1 MRTRIAVTFLLSLLT
16 PFFGFSPARAQDTA
30 ESGRKVVTR
39 VTPQYPPL
47 CRTLR
52 LSGSVKVDA
61 LVAENGTVKS
71 LEVKGGHPVLVE
83 AAKNAVIQWK
93 WVPASHATHESV
105 ELRFNP

>member
-1 MRTRIAVTFLLSLLT
+1 MRIRIAVALFISLLT
-16 PFFGFSPARAQDTA
+16 TLFTPSLGHGQ
-30 ESGRKVVTR
+30 ESEETGRKLVTR

-52 LSGSVKVDA
+52 ISGSVKVDA

-71 LEVKGGHPVLVE
+71 VAVKGGHPVLVE
-83 AAKNAVIQWK
+83 AAKSAVTQWK
-93 WVPASHATHESV
+93 WVPASHETHESV

>member
-1 MRTRIAVTFLLSLLT
+1 MRTQIAVALLVSVLT
-16 PFFGFSPARAQDTA
+16 LGFVSSAAHGQ
-30 ESGRKVVTR
+30 ESTETGRKVVTR

-52 LSGSVKVDA
+52 ISGSVKVDA

-71 LEVKGGHPVLVE
+71 VAVKGGHPVLVE
-83 AAKNAVIQWK
+83 AAKSAVTQWK
-93 WVPASHATHESV
+93 WVPASHETHENV